1 MPTVALRF
9 SPLAE
14 HVRTARLVA
23 VAVARR
29 AGFEETQLDEIRIAI
44 GEACARA
51 VLRTDGDAFV
61 TMDLCDDDDSLDV
74 VVRDA
79 SSDGPVPSDAEDPL
93 ALALMAGM
101 AEAVTVEDSG
111 GTPGVVR
118 MSWSRQP
125 LAVPGADLTT
135 DPATGSVGDSGP
147 REP

>member
-51 VLRTDGDAFV
+51 VLRTRGDALV
-61 TMDLCDDDDSLDV
+61 TMDLTDDDDRLDV

-79 SSDGPVPSDAEDPL
+79 AAVGGVPHADDEDPL

-101 AEAVTVEDSG
+101 AEDVSVDDSDSSAG
-111 GTPGVVR
+111 AVR
-118 MSWSRQP
+118 MSWSRQQP
-125 LAVPGADLTT
+125 SA
-135 DPATGSVGDSGP
+135 SIGDSEPAGP
-147 REP
+147 

>member
-29 AGFEETQLDEIRIAI
+29 AGFPESQLDEIRIAI

-51 VLRTDGDAFV
+51 VLRTRSDAFV
-61 TMDLCDDDDSLDV
+61 SMDLTDDHDRLDV
-74 VVRDA
+74 VVHDDRRDVV
-79 SSDGPVPSDAEDPL
+79 DGPVGGAGGSEDPL

-101 AEAVTVEDSG
+101 AEAVSVDDEDG
-111 GTPGVVR
+111 APGAVR
-118 MSWSRQP
+118 MTWSLHAEPSDAPSPRGDG
-125 LAVPGADLTT
+125 GAS
-135 DPATGSVGDSGP
+135 GS
-147 REP
+147 

>member
-29 AGFEETQLDEIRIAI
+29 AGFEERHLDEIRIGV

-51 VLRTDGDAFV
+51 VLRTRSDAFV
-61 TMDLCDDDDSLDV
+61 TMDLTDDDGRLDV

-79 SSDGPVPSDAEDPL
+79 DPAGRPSPGDDPL
-93 ALALMAGM
+93 ALALMTGMSQAVSVDDPDGAAG
-101 AEAVTVEDSG
+101 A
-111 GTPGVVR
+111 VR
-118 MSWSRQP
+118 MSWSLQPRQQTVSLGDADP
-125 LAVPGADLTT
+125 L
-135 DPATGSVGDSGP
+135 
-147 REP
+147 EP